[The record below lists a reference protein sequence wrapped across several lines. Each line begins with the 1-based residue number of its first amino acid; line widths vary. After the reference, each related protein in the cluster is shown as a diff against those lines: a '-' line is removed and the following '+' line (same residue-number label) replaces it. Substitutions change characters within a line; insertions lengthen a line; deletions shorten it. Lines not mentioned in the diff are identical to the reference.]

1 MKLFFSFKT
10 HEATTADYVETTLSP
25 EEARDRAL
33 QCCKRLIKDLP
44 ASAIQKSMYAL
55 SDQPLAANEQALQRH
70 EGRRKSLTRAGEPS
84 APMRDFYF

>member
-44 ASAIQKSMYAL
+44 ASAIQKIMYAHRGN
-55 SDQPLAANEQALQRH
+55 DQGVVELELDINELDC
-70 EGRRKSLTRAGEPS
+70 RAGIILWDKLRN
-84 APMRDFYF
+84 AIL